1 VSTGVTSTNA
11 LVDIVQFFSDNV
23 FADLQASTD
32 SVHPILQVDAIK
44 YLYTFRNQVRAF
56 KGEPATRCHAAHSML
71 LPPSPQLTKDQ
82 LLSVLPVLVAHLQS
96 SNYVVYSYA
105 AITIER
111 ILFIKQNG
119 QLLCVPSSC
128 ATRLASE

>member
-1 VSTGVTSTNA
+1 
-11 LVDIVQFFSDNV
+11 
-23 FADLQASTD
+23 
-32 SVHPILQVDAIK
+32 
-44 YLYTFRNQVRAF
+44 
-56 KGEPATRCHAAHSML
+56 ML

-119 QLLCVPSSC
+119 QLLYVPSSC
-128 ATRLASE
+128 ATRHASG